1 MYAKLGALLS
11 RGRASAQCVLSEK
24 NDEPAV
30 KNREMDRHTAQNI
43 LPWVSNST
51 QWLEVSTMPTPR
63 MVSPVPQVEIVQNWN
78 PNPATS
84 TGCNISSSFPTAKK
98 PSPPISSTWDIL
110 GSSFFST
117 RNAWNA
123 LLFIPLK
130 SGNVDGSALADA
142 EAPGGAVIERW

>member
-30 KNREMDRHTAQNI
+30 KNREWIGIRPKISYHGSQTVLNGWRF
-43 LPWVSNST
+43 PP
-51 QWLEVSTMPTPR
+51 MPTPR